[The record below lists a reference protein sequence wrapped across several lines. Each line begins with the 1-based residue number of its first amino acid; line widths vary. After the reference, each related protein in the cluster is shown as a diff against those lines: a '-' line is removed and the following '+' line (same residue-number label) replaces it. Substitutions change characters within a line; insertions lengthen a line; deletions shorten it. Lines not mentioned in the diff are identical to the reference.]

1 MENKDKK
8 SCSLQ
13 KAHQIIFNNIE
24 RIYNKSIPLKEALQR
39 ITFNDVVAVIPQPSF
54 DEATRD
60 GYVISLD
67 LDSEVKTNTFQI
79 IGEIP
84 AGKPYLNT
92 LLPGTACRIMTGGC
106 VPKGSSRVVP
116 FEDCLEQDGTV
127 VVAESALLP
136 AETFIKKTGSEIT
149 GGEILVSGGVA
160 LQAGH
165 LALLASCGM
174 HSVEVAARPLVG
186 HVCTGS
192 ELAATSEGLE
202 IGQKVSSNSFLIEG
216 LLASVGARPVNM
228 GIVGDTEQE
237 LQDLFTKVSTGDL
250 DVMITTGG
258 MGPGKYDLVES
269 MFVEAGGEV
278 IFNTIAMRPGKS
290 ILFGILNRTV
300 FFGLPGPP
308 YAVRTL
314 LNELVSPAILAMQ
327 GAKGSW
333 PKMVEAHVQH
343 QINIKRNEVLRLK
356 DAVLTLSKGKC
367 LVRFAGRQEIPNCS
381 MLLPP
386 GQLHYNE
393 GDLVEV
399 HLANE
404 LCAGI

>member
-1 MENKDKK
+1 
-8 SCSLQ
+8 
-13 KAHQIIFNNIE
+13 
-24 RIYNKSIPLKEALQR
+24 
-39 ITFNDVVAVIPQPSF
+39 
-54 DEATRD
+54 
-60 GYVISLD
+60 
-67 LDSEVKTNTFQI
+67 VKTNPFQI

-106 VPKGSSRVVP
+106 VPEGSSRVVP
-116 FEDCLEQDGTV
+116 FEDCVEQNGTV
-127 VVAESALLP
+127 VVADRSLLT
-136 AETFIKKTGSEIT
+136 AQTFIKKTGSEIA
-149 GGEILVSGGVA
+149 GGEILVPGGVA

-165 LALLASCGM
+165 LALLASCGI

-237 LQDLFTKVSTGDL
+237 LQYLFTKVSTGDL

-269 MFVEAGGEV
+269 MFVEAGGKV

-356 DAVLTLSKGKC
+356 DGVLTFSEGRC
-367 LVRFAGRQEIPNCS
+367 LVRFAERFEIPNCFI
-381 MLLPP
+381 LLPP
-386 GQLHYNE
+386 GRTHYDE
-393 GDLVEV
+393 GALVEV
-399 HLANE
+399 HLVNR
-404 LCAGI
+404 L